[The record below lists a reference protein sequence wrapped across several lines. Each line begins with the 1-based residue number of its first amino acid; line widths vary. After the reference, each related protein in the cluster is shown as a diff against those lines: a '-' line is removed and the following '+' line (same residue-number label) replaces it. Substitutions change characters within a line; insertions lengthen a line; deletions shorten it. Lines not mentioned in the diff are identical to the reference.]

1 MTKSGTGT
9 WDWDSGTW
17 DSGTRDAGRGTWDV
31 GRGTRDAGRG
41 TREAGT
47 RGRGTW
53 DAGTRGRDKQTTPEF
68 VKYNFRWSR
77 EKCIMMESLSGD
89 STSKEFVEGK
99 STR

>member
-17 DSGTRDAGRGTWDV
+17 DSGTRDAGRGMRDVRRGTWD
-31 GRGTRDAGRG
+31 AGSG
-41 TREAGT
+41 DS
-47 RGRGTW
+47 GTW
-53 DAGTRGRDKQTTPEF
+53 DAGTRGRAGTRERDKQTTPEF

-77 EKCIMMESLSGD
+77 EKCIMIESLSGD

>member
-1 MTKSGTGT
+1 M
-9 WDWDSGTW
+9 
-17 DSGTRDAGRGTWDV
+17 GRGTRDV

-41 TREAGT
+41 DS
-47 RGRGTW
+47 GTW
-53 DAGTRGRDKQTTPEF
+53 DAGTRGRAGTRERDKQTTPEF

-89 STSKEFVEGK
+89 STSKEFVEGT

>member
-1 MTKSGTGT
+1 MGRGRGTGT
-9 WDWDSGTW
+9 
-17 DSGTRDAGRGTWDV
+17 RGRGTRGRGMRDV
-31 GRGTRDAGRG
+31 GRGTWDAGRG

>member
-1 MTKSGTGT
+1 MGRGRGTGT
-9 WDWDSGTW
+9 RGR
-17 DSGTRDAGRGTWDV
+17 GTRGRGMRDVGRGTWDA